1 MRLAIRNQLL
11 KEIPELKGCYEPNVP
26 EKGTE
31 KPYAVTVAKDDNN
44 NGEVVGFIRNIELWF
59 YDKRLSF
66 KSLDVLV
73 EKAIKA
79 LNLKVITNP
88 KTGVAF
94 TCKFN
99 GIVGQDI
106 VDEEWD
112 ANAKGISFTIIALHE
127 EEEVNTDEW
136 LEALSNYTKQI
147 TNYPV
152 YLNSWKQNFQVPSI
166 LWRVSNISKERI
178 NCALIKESK
187 TLICHIASDNKNDIS
202 KLLDNIEDK
211 LIGDL
216 KIPLDLEYKR
226 YLNIESIEEDREA
239 DMLSKG
245 QLTVKFFRRKMI
257 EQKEQPTIEKIYSRG
272 SLEWRNITW
281 PKQ

>member
-26 EKGTE
+26 EKETE

-44 NGEVVGFIRNIELWF
+44 NGEVVGFIRNVEIWF
-59 YDKRLSF
+59 YDKRTSF
-66 KSLDVLV
+66 KCLDILV

-88 KTGVAF
+88 KTNNTF

-99 GIVGQDI
+99 GVVGQDI

-112 ANAKGISFTIIALHE
+112 ANAKGVSFTIIALHE

-136 LEALSNYTKQI
+136 LGALESYTKQI
-147 TNYPV
+147 TNYPI
-152 YLNSWKQNFQVPSI
+152 YLNNWKQNFEVPSI
-166 LWRVSNISKERI
+166 LWRVANTNKERI
-178 NCALIKESK
+178 NVALIKESK
-187 TLICHIASDNKNDIS
+187 TLICHVASTNKNEIN
-202 KLLDNIEDK
+202 KLLDTIEDK
-211 LIGDL
+211 LITDL
-216 KIPLDLEYKR
+216 KIPLNLADKR
-226 YLNIESIEEDREA
+226 YLTIESIQEDREA

-245 QLTVKFFRRKMI
+245 QLTIKFFRRKMI
-257 EQKEQPTIEKIYSRG
+257 EQKEQPIIEKIYGRG
-272 SLEWRNITW
+272 NLE
-281 PKQ
+281 

>member
-11 KEIPELKGCYEPNVP
+11 KEVPELKECYEPNIP
-26 EKGTE
+26 TKNTD
-31 KPYAVTVAKDDNN
+31 KPYVVTVSKEDRD

-66 KSLDVLV
+66 KSLDMIV

-79 LNLKVITNP
+79 LNLKVISNP
-88 KTGVAF
+88 KTGDTF

-127 EEEVNTDEW
+127 EDEVNTDTW
-136 LEALSNYTKQI
+136 LDALESYTKQI
-147 TNYPV
+147 TDYPI
-152 YLNSWKQNFQVPSI
+152 YLNSWKQNFEVPSI
-166 LWRVSNISKERI
+166 LWRVSNTSKERI
-178 NCALIKESK
+178 NGALIKESK
-187 TLICHIASDNKNDIS
+187 TIICHIASNNKNEIN
-202 KLLDNIEDK
+202 KLLYTIEDK
-211 LIGDL
+211 LITDL
-216 KIPLDLEYKR
+216 KIPLDIKDKR
-226 YLNIESIEEDREA
+226 YLTIESIEEDREA

-257 EQKEQPTIEKIYSRG
+257 EQKEQTTIKNISGRG
-272 SLEWRNITW
+272 YI
-281 PKQ
+281 K